1 MFGHGKRKG
10 MKRLGIAAALT
21 AIALAGALAL
31 AAVGFAD
38 GQKISATSF
47 HDGIRKLWEDHVTW
61 TRLVI
66 VDVAFGT
73 ADTQA
78 TLERLLQNQ
87 VDIGN
92 AIKPFYGEAAGSQ
105 LTALLTTHIVLAG
118 NILVN
123 AKAGNAEGVNAN
135 VTLWYENANDIA
147 AFLNGANPKNWPLAD
162 IQGMMKTHLDLTLQ
176 EAVAQLTGDFSTSIS
191 TYDQVHLE
199 ILQMADMLSAGIIA
213 QFPSMFTG
221 PHAM

>member
-1 MFGHGKRKG
+1 

-47 HDGIRKLWEDHVTW
+47 HDGMRKLWEDHVTW

-87 VDIGN
+87 VHIGN
-92 AIKPFYGEAAGSQ
+92 AIKPFYGDAAGNQ

-118 NILVN
+118 NILLN
-123 AKAGNAEGVNAN
+123 AKAGNTDGVNAN
-135 VTLWYENANDIA
+135 VTLWYQNANDIA
-147 AFLNGANPKNWPLAD
+147 EFLNGANPKNWPLAD
-162 IQGMMKTHLDLTLQ
+162 MQMMMKTHLDLTLQ
-176 EAVAQLTGDFSTSIS
+176 EAVAQLTGDYLTSIS